1 MVRYAG
7 FITMLALIAP
17 SACDLS
23 GQNLGSNRDR
33 MACLVVA
40 KTVLKCQSTQQAN
53 ADDVKF
59 ARTAQVGDKWFPV
72 GDGPITA
79 TLEAD
84 SIQFVKAGVYYL
96 RGNVDIRTT
105 KLALISDEVTYSFAG
120 IETSGR
126 TSIQTTP

>member
-1 MVRYAG
+1 
-7 FITMLALIAP
+7 
-17 SACDLS
+17 
-23 GQNLGSNRDR
+23 
-33 MACLVVA
+33 
-40 KTVLKCQSTQQAN
+40 
-53 ADDVKF
+53 VKY